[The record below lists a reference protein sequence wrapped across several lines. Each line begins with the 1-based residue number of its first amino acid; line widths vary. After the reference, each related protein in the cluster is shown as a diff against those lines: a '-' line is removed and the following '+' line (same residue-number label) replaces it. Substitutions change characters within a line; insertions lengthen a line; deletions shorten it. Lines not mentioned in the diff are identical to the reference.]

1 MDIIRLRYVT
11 LFFIFLRLKLENRG
25 CKRGKHDSHPLP
37 HQDQDHPSSG
47 FTIKNSTKGL
57 SKLNEWYRNA

>member
-1 MDIIRLRYVT
+1 MDIILLRYVT

-25 CKRGKHDSHPLP
+25 YKRGKHGSPLP
-37 HQDQDHPSSG
+37 HQYQDQPSSG

>member
-1 MDIIRLRYVT
+1 MDIILLRYVT
-11 LFFIFLRLKLENRG
+11 LFLIFLRLKLENCG
-25 CKRGKHDSHPLP
+25 CKRGKHDSPLP
-37 HQDQDHPSSG
+37 HQDQDHPSSR